1 MTNTVP
7 TDRPLSTLEYVPN
20 IRVHYIRGN
29 IALGGIAYIRHT
41 GIEAVSSMGQKLLGG
56 QNPSRKKKDR
66 PVQGKN
72 IPSPKGPAAYLRPGL
87 VTKTVYTYSPY

>member
-1 MTNTVP
+1 MTNPVP

-72 IPSPKGPAAYLRPGL
+72 IPSPLRPVNGSNEL
-87 VTKTVYTYSPY
+87 PCG

>member
-72 IPSPKGPAAYLRPGL
+72 IPSPIFLISWRRRIRLRVGVL
-87 VTKTVYTYSPY
+87 IIQ

>member
-29 IALGGIAYIRHT
+29 TALGTLAYIRHT

-56 QNPSRKKKDR
+56 QNPSIKKKDR

-72 IPSPKGPAAYLRPGL
+72 IPSPLRPVNGSNEL
-87 VTKTVYTYSPY
+87 PCG